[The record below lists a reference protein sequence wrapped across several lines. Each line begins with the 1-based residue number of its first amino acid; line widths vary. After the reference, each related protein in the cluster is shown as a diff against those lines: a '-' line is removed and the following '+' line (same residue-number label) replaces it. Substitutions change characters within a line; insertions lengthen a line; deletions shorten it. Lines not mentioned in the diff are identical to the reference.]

1 MEPIAAIST
10 PLAPAAIGVVRLTGD
25 GAAQIAE
32 KVFRPLRKKP
42 LTACPRREMIYG
54 DMVDA
59 EGNLLDRGLCVLF
72 SAGQSYTGEESAE
85 FYCHG
90 SPVAMQEVL
99 RALFAAGARQAKGG
113 EFTRRAFLNGKL
125 DLTQAEAVMDLIDA
139 ETAEAAR
146 CAAAQV
152 GGTLRRRV
160 EKIYDTVMDVTS
172 RFYAVVDYPDEDIDD
187 LSTLALSDALT
198 AAAGEVKAL
207 LATFRR
213 GSIMKNGLPTAII
226 GRPNAGKSSLLNALL
241 GYERAIVTNIPGTTR
256 DTVEEKVD
264 CGGVLLRLTDTAGIR
279 ETDDIVESLG
289 VERSRD
295 ALIRA
300 DLALCLVDASAPF
313 TVEDKEAI
321 MLAGEKGKWILVFT
335 KKDLAEITPAIPE
348 VFTNPPAATVFLS
361 AETGEGMEE
370 LEKAVAHL
378 FPLPAVPRGEMLT
391 SERQAD
397 AARRAQEALE
407 RAAMALDMGLT
418 PDAILTDAEDALSAL
433 GALTGK
439 SVKEDLVATIFSRFC
454 VCK

>member
-10 PLAPAAIGVVRLTGD
+10 PLAPSAIGVVRLTGD
-25 GAAQIAE
+25 GAIAIAE

-42 LTACPRREMIYG
+42 LSQCPAREMIYG
-54 DMVDA
+54 DMLAPDGA
-59 EGNLLDRGLCVLF
+59 LLDRGLCVTF
-72 SAGQSYTGEESAE
+72 AADHSYTGEESAE

-113 EFTRRAFLNGKL
+113 EFTRRAFLNGRM

-160 EKIYDTVMDVTS
+160 EEIYEDIMAIVS

-187 LSTLALSDALT
+187 VSIDALT
-198 AAAGEVKAL
+198 DTLRSAAKKVSAL

-213 GSIMKNGLPTAII
+213 GSIMKTGLPTAII

-241 GYERAIVTNIPGTTR
+241 GYDRAIVTDIPGTTR

-279 ETDDIVESLG
+279 DTDDIVESLG

-295 ALIRA
+295 ALCRA
-300 DLALCLVDASAPF
+300 DLIFALVDASAPF
-313 TVEDKEAI
+313 TAEDREAVI
-321 MLAGEKGKWILVFT
+321 LAGEKEKWILVFT
-335 KKDLAEITPAIPE
+335 KKDLSVTPPAVPADY
-348 VFTNPPAATVFLS
+348 TNPPAATVFLS
-361 AETGEGMEE
+361 TKTGEGIAE
-370 LEKAVAHL
+370 LEAAVAAL
-378 FPLPAVPRGEMLT
+378 YPMPAVPRGEMLT
-391 SERQAD
+391 SERQAQ
-397 AARRAQEALE
+397 AARRALDALE
-407 RAAMALDMGLT
+407 RAAEALDLGLT

-433 GALTGK
+433 GSLTGK

-454 VCK
+454 VGK